1 MKKMMTGETLRDL
14 FREIA
19 ADRVSGSASVLKD
32 IVSTLTKYLLTNPA
46 PNYSMLEDQMAFM
59 SVVFDRFAVLRH
71 FLKTFIHMLHKDKD
85 HTGLLHFVQNYSQQW
100 DKAPHQ
106 AAEHLLKDVS
116 FEGKK
121 IMLFSN
127 SSSLHGL
134 CEVLA
139 ERKIKPS
146 FIQCH
151 SFPAGEGKN
160 QARKLIE
167 LGFEV
172 IFIADAAIPLFM
184 AQTDLAVM
192 GADLIYSD
200 TFLNKTGSFSIAL
213 AARYFNKPLY
223 VLSDSRKVEET
234 NDISDLETAR
244 EGHLLWKNPPEG
256 VTPVNIYFESIP
268 RKLVTAIYLESGLLI

>member
-14 FREIA
+14 FREIG

-46 PNYSMLEDQMAFM
+46 PNYSMLEDQMAYL

-71 FLKTFIHMLHKDKD
+71 FVKTFIHMLHKHED
-85 HTGLLHFVQNYSQQW
+85 HDALLHFVQNYSQQW
-100 DKAPHQ
+100 DLAPHV
-106 AAEHLLKDVS
+106 AATHLLNDVS
-116 FEGKK
+116 FEGKRV
-121 IMLFSN
+121 MLFSN

-139 ERKIKPS
+139 KRKIKSS

-172 IFIADAAIPLFM
+172 TFIADAAIPLFM

-213 AARYFNKPLY
+213 ATSYFNKPLY

-234 NDISDLETAR
+234 NDVSDLETAR

-256 VTPVNIYFESIP
+256 VTPVNIYFESVP
-268 RKLVTAIYLESGLLI
+268 RKLVTAIYLETGLLI

>member
-14 FREIA
+14 FGEIGT
-19 ADRVSGSASVLKD
+19 DRVSGSASVLKD
-32 IVSTLTKYLLTNPA
+32 IVSTLTKYLLTYPA
-46 PNYSMLEDQMAFM
+46 PNYSMLEDQMAFL

-71 FLKTFIHMLHKDKD
+71 FVKTFIRMLHSRED
-85 HTGLLHFVQNYSQQW
+85 HAGLLHFVQNYSKQW
-100 DKAPHQ
+100 DRAPHD
-106 AAEHLLKDVS
+106 AAAHLLTDVS
-116 FEGKK
+116 FDGKMV
-121 IMLFSN
+121 MLFSN

-139 ERKIKPS
+139 ERGVKPS

-160 QARKLIE
+160 QARKLLE

-172 IFIADAAIPLFM
+172 TFIADAAIPLFM

-200 TFLNKTGSFSIAL
+200 TFLNKTGSFSVAL
-213 AARYFNKPLY
+213 AAHYFNKPLY
-223 VLSDSRKVEET
+223 
-234 NDISDLETAR
+234 
-244 EGHLLWKNPPEG
+244 
-256 VTPVNIYFESIP
+256 
-268 RKLVTAIYLESGLLI
+268 

>member
-46 PNYSMLEDQMAFM
+46 PNYSMLEDQMAFL

-71 FLKTFIHMLHKDKD
+71 FVKTFIRMLHQRED
-85 HTGLLHFVQNYSQQW
+85 HAGLLHFVQNYSRQW
-100 DKAPHQ
+100 DRAPHD
-106 AAEHLLKDVS
+106 AAAHLLTDV
-116 FEGKK
+116 FFDGMRV
-121 IMLFSN
+121 MLFSN

-139 ERKIKPS
+139 GRGIQPS

-160 QARKLIE
+160 QARKLLE

-172 IFIADAAIPLFM
+172 TFIADAAIPLFM

-192 GADLIYSD
+192 GADLIYFD

-213 AARYFNKPLY
+213 AAQYFKKPLY

-234 NDISDLETAR
+234 NTISDIETAR
-244 EGHLLWKNPPEG
+244 EGHQLWKNPPEG
-256 VTPVNIYFESIP
+256 VTPVNVYFESIP
-268 RKLVTAIYLESGLLI
+268 RKLVTGIYLENGLLI

>member
-19 ADRVSGSASVLKD
+19 VDRFSGSATVLKN

-46 PNYSMLEDQMAFM
+46 PNYSMLEDQMAFL

-71 FLKTFIHMLHKDKD
+71 FVKTFIHMLHKHED
-85 HTGLLHFVQNYSQQW
+85 HAGLLHFVQNYSRQW
-100 DKAPHQ
+100 DLAPHD
-106 AAEHLLKDVS
+106 AASHLLNDVS

-121 IMLFSN
+121 VMLFSN

-139 ERKIKPS
+139 ERNIKPS

-160 QARKLIE
+160 QARKLLE

-172 IFIADAAIPLFM
+172 TFIADAAIPLFM
-184 AQTDLAVM
+184 AQADLAVM

-200 TFLNKTGSFSIAL
+200 TFLNKTGSFSVAL

-234 NDISDLETAR
+234 NDISDMETAR
-244 EGHLLWKNPPEG
+244 EGHLLWKNPPVG